1 MNKERKGLWPRLAD
15 HIHSQLWHR
24 YSIAV
29 YHSIIRKAF
38 EMMTSTSPLR
48 TFGYVVS
55 MLAAALEEI
64 LIGNTSSGIL

>member
-1 MNKERKGLWPRLAD
+1 MYDSKNRQCDGNKNKKQQKIQAKVLKTL
-15 HIHSQLWHR
+15 HT
-24 YSIAV
+24 V

-55 MLAAALEEI
+55 MLAAD
-64 LIGNTSSGIL
+64 SKKSW